1 MGCPGAQKNILI
13 LLQDQQR
20 IASEHK
26 PAFPAQHR
34 SALLGSGTVLIEIKC
49 NCKTSRPSQDK
60 LCIVPRVRRPKL
72 VKQKPTQE
80 PSSR

>member
-20 IASEHK
+20 IASEYK

-34 SALLGSGTVLIEIKC
+34 SAFLRSGTVLIEIKC
-49 NCKTSRPSQDK
+49 NCKTSRPSSDK
-60 LCIVPRVRRPKL
+60 LCIVPRVRRPEL